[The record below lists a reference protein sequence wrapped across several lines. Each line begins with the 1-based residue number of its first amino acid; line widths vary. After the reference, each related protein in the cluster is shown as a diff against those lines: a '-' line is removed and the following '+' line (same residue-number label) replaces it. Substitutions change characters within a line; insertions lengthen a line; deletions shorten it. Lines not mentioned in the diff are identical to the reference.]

1 MSRVLPIIYLA
12 VEIAAF
18 IALGRW
24 IGFGWAVLVVAALFV
39 LGVFFAAVEFKRIY
53 QKWLR
58 RTSATL
64 TEYGQSDPQ
73 EALKR
78 SAAGAGTFFVDSA
91 ILLVGSILL
100 ALPGV
105 VTTFAG
111 FLMVL
116 PPVRWAIRKTGSASV
131 LGWFHKQGSRSMTIV
146 SQYGANGSAAGA
158 TGAAGTAG
166 GFPGFPNFS
175 DFNSADFPRDRV
187 VPPAPDNAW
196 DDNHDNHRD
205 QGPEGTDERPG
216 ENSQ

>member
-1 MSRVLPIIYLA
+1 MSRLLPIIYLA

-39 LGVFFAAVEFKRIY
+39 LGVVFAAVEFKRIY

-58 RTSATL
+58 DTSATL
-64 TEYGQSDPQ
+64 TQFGQSDPE

-78 SAAGAGTFFVDSA
+78 SATGAGSFFVDSA

-116 PPVRWAIRKTGSASV
+116 PPVRWAIRKSGSATL
-131 LGWFHKQGSRSMTIV
+131 LGWFQKQGTRSMTVV
-146 SQYGANGSAAGA
+146 SQYGTSGAGMQ
-158 TGAAGTAG
+158 
-166 GFPGFPNFS
+166 GFPGFGGFDAS
-175 DFNSADFPRDRV
+175 SFPSDRV

-196 DDNHDNHRD
+196 DDQPGSAGSESGKND
-205 QGPEGTDERPG
+205 QGKND
-216 ENSQ
+216 